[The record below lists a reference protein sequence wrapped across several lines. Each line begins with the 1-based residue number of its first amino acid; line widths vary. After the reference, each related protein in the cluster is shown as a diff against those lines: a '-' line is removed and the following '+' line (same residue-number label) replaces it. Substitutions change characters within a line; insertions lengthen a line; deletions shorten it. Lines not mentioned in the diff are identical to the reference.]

1 MTDEPHP
8 RVVVLLG
15 ASGAGKSTIG
25 RMLADRLGWPF
36 LEGDDFHSPSNRE
49 KMRRGIPLDDADRG
63 PWLDAIR
70 AKIDEVLE
78 AGGSA
83 VVACSA
89 LERAY
94 RERLRQDGVTFVYL
108 KADRD
113 VLEQRLAQRR
123 GHFFDPRL
131 LESQL
136 AALEEPTRALTVNAA
151 DPPDAVVDHIIVG
164 AASGRE

>member
-1 MTDEPHP
+1 MTDEPLP
-8 RVVVLLG
+8 RVIVLLG
-15 ASGAGKSTIG
+15 VSGAGKSTIG
-25 RMLADRLGWPF
+25 RMLAARLGWPF
-36 LEGDDFHSPSNRE
+36 FEGDDFHSPSNRE
-49 KMRRGIPLDDADRG
+49 KMRRGIPLRDADRR

-89 LERAY
+89 LKRAY
-94 RERLRQDGVTFVYL
+94 RERLRRDGVFFVYL

-113 VLEQRLAQRR
+113 VLEQRLARRR

-136 AALEEPTRALTVNAA
+136 ATLEEPARALTANAA
-151 DPPDAVVDHIIVG
+151 DPPDAVVERIVD
-164 AASGRE
+164 AL